1 MKRKLFLAL
10 MTGVLIAGVYASGGK
25 DTGAAESATKPAE
38 APAAP
43 KTLRVLLANH
53 PYAEVL
59 KPMIPEYEKATGVKV
74 IVESYD
80 ENQLTQKLTTEF
92 ATNSSTVDVFMTRPL
107 QEGKMFFRNKWFA
120 NLSPTLKDSG
130 KTKASYDFAD
140 YSKSSVNAV
149 TYNNDVYSFPLV
161 TEWHVLY
168 YRTDLFAKAGLKPP
182 ADFNELLAAAKKL
195 NDPANG
201 VYGIV
206 SRGQRGA
213 AVTQFSTYLYN
224 NGGDFLADGKAV
236 IDAPAAVE
244 AFKYY
249 GMMLKEYGPPG
260 VTNMSWAQG
269 QALFQS
275 GKVAMWTDA
284 SVFLG
289 NLTDPAKSQVSDKV
303 GVAMLPAG
311 PKGNSPYIA
320 ISWAMALSNQSK
332 NKDQAYDFLLWATS
346 KEMATKAMVEK
357 GITMARNSVW
367 SDASVQAKFD
377 KQLAATAVKI
387 GPIGTPYDRP
397 VMTAV
402 GEARDAI
409 GDVIVL
415 AIETG
420 GSGDIA
426 GAAKAA
432 AKKVN
437 ELLDAAGELGK

>member
-1 MKRKLFLAL
+1 
-10 MTGVLIAGVYASGGK
+10 
-25 DTGAAESATKPAE
+25 
-38 APAAP
+38 
-43 KTLRVLLANH
+43 
-53 PYAEVL
+53 
-59 KPMIPEYEKATGVKV
+59 
-74 IVESYD
+74 
-80 ENQLTQKLTTEF
+80 
-92 ATNSSTVDVFMTRPL
+92 
-107 QEGKMFFRNKWFA
+107 
-120 NLSPTLKDSG
+120 
-130 KTKASYDFAD
+130 
-140 YSKSSVNAV
+140 
-149 TYNNDVYSFPLV
+149 
-161 TEWHVLY
+161 
-168 YRTDLFAKAGLKPP
+168 
-182 ADFNELLAAAKKL
+182 
-195 NDPANG
+195 
-201 VYGIV
+201 
-206 SRGQRGA
+206 
-213 AVTQFSTYLYN
+213 
-224 NGGDFLADGKAV
+224 
-236 IDAPAAVE
+236 
-244 AFKYY
+244 
-249 GMMLKEYGPPG
+249 
-260 VTNMSWAQG
+260 
-269 QALFQS
+269 
-275 GKVAMWTDA
+275 MWTDA